1 MNFILSKI
9 HWLKSKVFRSAEQ
22 EVIEFHEQ
30 LSDLSMQNQSLAAAK
45 RKLEQEADNLKQDA
59 EDMRGTF
66 NINSL
71 FSIVSI
77 RLIIIMYIY
86 KIFRYFGI

>member
-59 EDMRGTF
+59 EDMRGTL
-66 NINSL
+66 NISKEEKKEEI
-71 FSIVSI
+71 FKSGVKIKKIVCF
-77 RLIIIMYIY
+77 
-86 KIFRYFGI
+86 K